1 MAEERELDQVRAEL
15 DRLHDRTTN
24 NRTDISLHEAVCEER
39 YKHISKSLDQMNK
52 QMDELHNCV
61 ASLRELATQGKTSI
75 TTLLWIGGAVAGIT
89 AYFLMIS
96 DFFTK

>member
-1 MAEERELDQVRAEL
+1 MVDTRELDQIRSEL
-15 DRLHDRTTN
+15 DRLHERTTH
-24 NRTDISLHEAVCEER
+24 NRTDISSHEAVCEER

-52 QMDELHNCV
+52 QMDELHECV

-75 TTLLWIGGAVAGIT
+75 TTLLWLGGAVAGIT

>member
-24 NRTDISLHEAVCEER
+24 NRTDISSHEAVCEER
-39 YKHISKSLDQMNK
+39 YKHISQSLDDMSRN
-52 QMDELHNCV
+52 MTELHAAIAN
-61 ASLRELATQGKTSI
+61 LQQLATQGKTSI

>member
-1 MAEERELDQVRAEL
+1 MSRNM
-15 DRLHDRTTN
+15 T
-24 NRTDISLHEAVCEER
+24 
-39 YKHISKSLDQMNK
+39 
-52 QMDELHNCV
+52 ELHAAIAN
-61 ASLRELATQGKTSI
+61 LQQLATQGKTSI